1 VPATPPET
9 LTRARHIAQAEG
21 INYVYT
27 GNVHDRDGGTTFCP
41 ACRASL
47 VVRDWH
53 RILDY
58 RVTEA
63 GQCPDCGTAIAGRF
77 GKYEGAFGQRRIP
90 LHLGA

>member
-21 INYVYT
+21 IHYVYT

-41 ACRASL
+41 GCHAPL

-58 RVTEA
+58 RLTEA

-77 GKYEGAFGQRRIP
+77 GKYQGAFGQRRIP
-90 LHLGA
+90 LRLGG